1 MGWCEFWGK
10 RELVDFW
17 LKNGFVPVHISPMRN
32 VASGEFSVI
41 VLKPLN
47 EKVEETS
54 KEIHKEFKLRLLE
67 ALPDTYFNLEP
78 RVAARLLKKQEWMI
92 RADLTLSESQ
102 KGRLLQYASGNLA
115 YEGACD
121 AIKQLLKIHFMGS
134 GEARMNLDVDLE
146 AKLIARCLQAR
157 SWGHVARAFKTQP
170 ANLKAEVG
178 SSVAKILDFY
188 GV

>member
-121 AIKQLLKIHFMGS
+121 G
-134 GEARMNLDVDLE
+134 
-146 AKLIARCLQAR
+146 
-157 SWGHVARAFKTQP
+157 
-170 ANLKAEVG
+170 
-178 SSVAKILDFY
+178 
-188 GV
+188 